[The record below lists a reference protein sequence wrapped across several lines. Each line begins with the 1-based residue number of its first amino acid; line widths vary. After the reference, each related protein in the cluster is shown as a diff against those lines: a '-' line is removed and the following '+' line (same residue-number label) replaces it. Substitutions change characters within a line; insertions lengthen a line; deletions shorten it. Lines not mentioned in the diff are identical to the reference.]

1 MREIAFGVAFS
12 LVVALAAFLTAAW
25 PVPGRPV
32 MSYFPNATAADVV
45 AAIDLAGG
53 RLLQIGDTP
62 SLVVSISDRADY
74 TEKLYRSGAWL
85 VTDASLARLCMNRLR
100 DAST

>member
-12 LVVALAAFLTAAW
+12 LVVALAAFLAAAW

-32 MSYFPNATAADVV
+32 MSYFPEATAVEAAQAV
-45 AAIDLAGG
+45 ALAGG
-53 RLLQIGDTP
+53 RLLQIGENP
-62 SLVVSISDRADY
+62 SLVISIGDRSDY
-74 TEKLYRSGAWL
+74 TAELYRAGAWL

-100 DAST
+100 DVST